1 MLTLRFVHVVVWM
14 FSFGIFFPGAG
25 VVCGQDYPNKPIRMV
40 TAGIG
45 GGTDFAARIVAQ
57 GLTASLGQQV
67 IVDNRPAI
75 FQGAWLRSAPPD
87 GYSIMTGGESQWQV
101 TLLQEMPYD
110 VLRDFS
116 PIVWIGNSPN
126 VLVVHPSV
134 PVKSVKELVDLAKA
148 KPGELNYAS
157 SSPGGSAHLAAELFV
172 SLTGVKLV
180 RIAHKSGG
188 DAIISLLGGQGVHL
202 GFISI
207 SSVVPQIKAGRLRA
221 LGVTSAK
228 PSAAFPGLPTVAE
241 TVPGYT
247 SGGQTALFAP
257 QKTPAAIIGRLNRET
272 VRFLNTAEIK
282 EKFANFGVDVVASSP
297 EELRA
302 FIKSDIATWSKV
314 IKNAGI
320 KLE

>member
-1 MLTLRFVHVVVWM
+1 MPTHRFVRSIASM
-14 FSFGIFFPGAG
+14 CACGALLAG
-25 VVCGQDYPNKPIRMV
+25 PRNVSAQDYPYKPIRMV
-40 TAGIG
+40 TAGVG

-57 GLTASLGQQV
+57 GLTAGLGQQV

-75 FQGAWLRSAPPD
+75 FQGTWLKSAPPD

-101 TLLQEMPYD
+101 TLLRQMPYD

-116 PIVWIGNSPN
+116 PITWIGNSPN

-134 PVKSVKELVDLAKA
+134 PVKSVKDLIDLAKA
-148 KPGELNYAS
+148 KPGELNYSS
-157 SSPGGSAHLAAELFV
+157 SSPGGSAHLAAELFI

-207 SSVVPQIKAGRLRA
+207 SSVVPHIKAGKLRA
-221 LGVTSAK
+221 LGVTSTK
-228 PSAAFPGLPTVAE
+228 SSAAFPELPTVAE

-247 SGGQTALFAP
+247 SGGQTCLFAP
-257 QKTPAAIIGRLNRET
+257 ARTPNEIIARLNREA
-272 VRFLNTAEIK
+272 VRFLNTPEIK
-282 EKFANFGVDVVASSP
+282 EKFANFGVDVIASSP
-297 EELRA
+297 QELRA
-302 FIKSDIATWSKV
+302 FIKGDISTWSKV
-314 IKNAGI
+314 IKDANI
-320 KLE
+320 KID